1 MKALSLAAVLL
12 GIGGGWLSRSRDRVV
27 MRYGQL
33 VIAFALIFALI
44 ALTGCASASGPMRAQ
59 VEPPKGTPWWA
70 TSLAVAGPL
79 MDGASTVYAI
89 NQSGPKMQIK
99 EGNGLYYRLFGSN
112 VRPGEI
118 MAFKV
123 GQAALMGA
131 IVHAAGKEHR
141 GLAIGAALVQFA
153 VNAWAT
159 SNNLHAAGIVR
170 RLNR

>member
-27 MRYGQL
+27 SRYGQT
-33 VIAFALIFALI
+33 VIACALIFALI
-44 ALTGCASASGPMRAQ
+44 ALTGCASASGPML
-59 VEPPKGTPWWA
+59 VEKPKGTPGWA

-89 NQSGPKMQIK
+89 NQSGPKARIA
-99 EGNGLYYRLFGSN
+99 EGNGFYYRLFGSN

-118 MAFKV
+118 FAFKV
-123 GQAALMGA
+123 GQSVLMGA

-141 GLAIGAALVQFA
+141 GLAIGAAVIQFA

-159 SNNLHAAGIVR
+159 SQNMRNAGIVR